1 MLENFDY
8 STAQTGD
15 IVVSACQELLEK
27 DESKHTQRTI
37 SGSLEK
43 AQEQIPDDFAIC
55 SAVHSFYLP
64 SGDDFDFLKLYV
76 L

>member
-27 DESKHTQRTI
+27 DELSNC
-37 SGSLEK
+37 L
-43 AQEQIPDDFAIC
+43 
-55 SAVHSFYLP
+55 LN
-64 SGDDFDFLKLYV
+64 L
-76 L
+76 